1 MAKKKRKRQQHWQR
15 SSYGL
20 PKNHQWKA
28 RPGNKVFVADRGK
41 AQFEI
46 PGDWEMSPGESGS
59 IRFFDKPEA
68 DADMRLEIS
77 LIYVPPIDWTGLSL
91 TKLLEEGSLAADT
104 RGITG
109 RGPFQEWQ
117 RGQDAKDKLEA
128 AWLEVD
134 FHDPNEDRPAHS
146 RVCMARG
153 PGVYSFITM
162 DFWPEDAPRAHQVW
176 DCVMDTLKLGGE
188 TLNLDGSKQTPLRRL
203 SMN

>member
-1 MAKKKRKRQQHWQR
+1 MAKKKRKWQQR
-15 SSYGL
+15 SYGL
-20 PKNHQWKA
+20 PKNHHWKA

-46 PGDWEMSPGESGS
+46 PGDWEISPGEGGS

-77 LIYVPPIDWTGLSL
+77 LIYVPPIDWSGLSL
-91 TKLLEEGSLAADT
+91 VKLIEECSLAADS
-104 RGITG
+104 RGITS

-117 RGQDAKDKLEA
+117 RGKEGKDKLEA

-134 FHDPNEDRPAHS
+134 FHDPGENRPAHS

-162 DFWPEDAPRAHQVW
+162 DFWPEDSPRAHKVW

-188 TLNLDGSKQTPLRRL
+188 TLNLDGSKQTPLRRV

>member
-1 MAKKKRKRQQHWQR
+1 MPKKKRKWQQR
-15 SSYGL
+15 SYGL

-46 PGDWEMSPGESGS
+46 PGDWIVSPNPDGSGS
-59 IRFFDKPEA
+59 IRFFDKPED
-68 DADMRLEIS
+68 DADMRLEMS
-77 LIYVPPIDWTGLSL
+77 LIYVPHIDWSGLPLVNLIEDCALS
-91 TKLLEEGSLAADT
+91 EDS
-104 RGITG
+104 RGITN
-109 RGPFQEWQ
+109 RGPFQEGK
-117 RGQDAKDKLEA
+117 RADLET

-134 FHDPNEDRPAHS
+134 FHDPGEDRPAHS

-153 PGVYSFITM
+153 PGIYSLITM
-162 DFWPEDAPRAHQVW
+162 DFWPEDAPRAHKVW